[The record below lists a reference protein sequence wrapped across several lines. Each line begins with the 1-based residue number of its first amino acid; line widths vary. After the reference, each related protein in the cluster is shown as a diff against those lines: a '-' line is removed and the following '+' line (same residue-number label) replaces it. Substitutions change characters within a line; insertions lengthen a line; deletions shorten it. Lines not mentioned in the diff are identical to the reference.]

1 MFSNSVCLSNG
12 LSIPLLGLGTLQAK
26 AGEVEIAVEE
36 ALKAGYR
43 HIDCAFIYGNE
54 KEVGMGIKA
63 SGVAR
68 EDIFVTSKLWIT
80 RLKPDMVET
89 ECRNTLGDLGLAYLD
104 LYLIHWP
111 CAMISCD
118 SQGQD
123 AVFDTSFTLLDT
135 WKAMEKLV
143 TLGLVKSIGVSNF
156 NSDQLE
162 NICKN
167 GSIKPVTNQVE
178 CHPFFNQSKLL
189 AFCKERD
196 VTLTAYSPLARALSG
211 PKHGEL
217 GLLEQPKL
225 QSIAEK
231 YSKTA
236 AQVALRWNI
245 QRGIITIPKSVTAS
259 RIVENCQIFDF
270 NLTDEEMREVD
281 SLDCSER
288 IFNPQ
293 NWKDHPEYPFHK
305 QF

>member
-1 MFSNSVCLSNG
+1 VCLSNG